1 MLKYQINYEKRI
13 IPLLMIIVLFLLAAC
28 GGTVNDPASEDALP
42 AQAVLEA
49 QSWLANQ
56 LNVAIDQVEIVSTE
70 QVEWTDSCL
79 GLGGAAE
86 ICAAVMTPGWEANFE
101 VNGQPYEVRID
112 ETGATI
118 RSPQLPLEPPTP
130 ENG

>member
-1 MLKYQINYEKRI
+1 MFKYQVNCEKRLISILAI
-13 IPLLMIIVLFLLAAC
+13 IMIFLLAAC
-28 GGTVNDPASEDALP
+28 GTTEAPASEDNLP

-49 QSWLANQ
+49 QSWLADQ
-56 LNVAIDQVEIVSTE
+56 LNVTIDQVEIVSTE

-101 VNGQPYEVRID
+101 VNGQPYEVRAD
-112 ETGATI
+112 DTGATI
-118 RSPQLPLEPPTP
+118 RSPQLPPEPPTP
-130 ENG
+130 EDG

>member
-1 MLKYQINYEKRI
+1 
-13 IPLLMIIVLFLLAAC
+13 MIFLLAAC
-28 GGTVNDPASEDALP
+28 GTTEAPASEDNLP

-49 QSWLANQ
+49 QSWLADQ
-56 LNVAIDQVEIVSTE
+56 LNVTIDQVEIVSTE

-101 VNGQPYEVRID
+101 VNGQPYEVRVD
-112 ETGATI
+112 DTGATI
-118 RSPQLPLEPPTP
+118 RSPQLPPEPPTP
-130 ENG
+130 EDG